1 MNLHGISISL
11 HHSRTM
17 PVVHNDIISKS
28 NKDFNEISKLLLKNA
43 YLETLLTSS
52 DQNNYNS

>member
-1 MNLHGISISL
+1 
-11 HHSRTM
+11 M